1 MLSLSRPSKWYGWKS
16 IYTALNF
23 GIFAKISKAS
33 VFIQYC
39 IVMILLLLALSSQ
52 PWWGSLSSS
61 HVVSILYL
69 HQSCTNKNFSG
80 RRTSQISPMAG
91 FGLFCCTNK
100 PLNLKT
106 PLKLRKKLKNT
117 KPTSIV
123 LQIIYQKNDCI
134 YNTLVAKLT

>member
-80 RRTSQISPMAG
+80 RRTSQISPMVG

-100 PLNLKT
+100 PLKAKKYKTNIHRVANNIPKKRLYIQHFGSKINLN
-106 PLKLRKKLKNT
+106 NT
-117 KPTSIV
+117 
-123 LQIIYQKNDCI
+123 
-134 YNTLVAKLT
+134 